1 MPFLSACT
9 APLCLH
15 GTSLHA
21 PHLSDVLRVCFRAR
35 ARAFCGVRMC
45 ACVRA
50 PAPACGSGMRACT
63 ASLIT
68 LCHEDSSSDA
78 PAYRGEVEF
87 LTEAEWAKELPDLLD
102 DLTMSDGA
110 SAGRVQLSVDED
122 SPAYPSLCRLRAV
135 YGNVF
140 RYSRVRSHERTG
152 PDGRAA
158 YDNPTVDELKA
169 KLLACRTVTSCL
181 GSVKQVTAQTPYA
194 FKRSLEAY
202 MDSKPPPEGR
212 CRPTCLVHSTFG
224 QPCCGCASCHGAHW
238 PLVKQVR
245 LYSRKWTALRTGAM
259 LVDAPGVHDDNSA
272 RGAVVKTYLKEADAV
287 WIVSNIVRAVNDKTA
302 KVRAPQV
309 ALPPPPPRHPTDRHR
324 PSRPPAP
331 RHPHLP
337 PPPTPSQDLLGEQ
350 FRRQMLMDGQ
360 FGALAFVATQSDVL
374 ERSDTVRALGLP
386 AGTSLSECAAR
397 RNEFTRYAAHDR
409 AALDWTQSTLALCQ
423 STPVP
428 RRCHVCGVSETGLA
442 FRPHAVHADDR
453 ARALP
458 MRDL

>member
-169 KLLACRTVTSCL
+169 KLFACRTVTSCL

-337 PPPTPSQDLLGEQ
+337 PPTDPFAGPPRRTVPSADADGRPVRRPRLCRHAERRARAIRHRARPRLARGYVAQRVCRPTQRVHAVRSPRSGRARLDPVHASP
-350 FRRQMLMDGQ
+350 MPVHA
-360 FGALAFVATQSDVL
+360 GA
-374 ERSDTVRALGLP
+374 
-386 AGTSLSECAAR
+386 
-397 RNEFTRYAAHDR
+397 
-409 AALDWTQSTLALCQ
+409 
-423 STPVP
+423 TPVP
-428 RRCHVCGVSETGLA
+428 CVRRV
-442 FRPHAVHADDR
+442 
-453 ARALP
+453 
-458 MRDL
+458 